1 MGEHGTL
8 RVSTELPK
16 TRRPAERRRVA
27 IKIQDTGRGIPI
39 RYLERLF
46 EPYFSLRPGGTGL
59 GMCIAKRIVD
69 DHNGTIA
76 VESTEGVGTTVTIML
91 PVDRA

>member
-1 MGEHGTL
+1 
-8 RVSTELPK
+8 
-16 TRRPAERRRVA
+16 VA